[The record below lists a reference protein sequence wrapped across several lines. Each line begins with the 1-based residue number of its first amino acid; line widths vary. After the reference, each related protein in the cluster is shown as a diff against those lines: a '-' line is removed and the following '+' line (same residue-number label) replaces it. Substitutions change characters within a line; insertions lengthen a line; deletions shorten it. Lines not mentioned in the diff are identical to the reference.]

1 MRDDRFN
8 HNVDRKVET
17 KAAPL
22 RRVEVI
28 TGVERRRDWPDEK
41 KLAIVAESC
50 QDGVVISDV
59 ARRHGLRP
67 QQLFAWRS
75 EFRKR
80 EAAGRLF
87 GGMSGG
93 TQGGTQAFAPVMIAN
108 ERPAVAAAETPAMAA
123 YPLPAEPASPKQA
136 LPLRR
141 LETGFAKTGGVA
153 PVEIVLGCAT
163 VRLHGCVDTKT
174 LAAVLG
180 AVKAIA

>member
-1 MRDDRFN
+1 MLMSMDRFN
-8 HNVDRKVET
+8 HNVDRKVKT
-17 KAAPL
+17 KAAPVQ
-22 RRVEVI
+22 RVEVI

-87 GGMSGG
+87 DGMAS
-93 TQGGTQAFAPVMIAN
+93 FAPVMIADD
-108 ERPAVAAAETPAMAA
+108 RPAAAAAATPAMATL
-123 YPLPAEPASPKQA
+123 PSPAEPTPPKQ
-136 LPLRR
+136 PLRQR
-141 LETGFAKTGGVA
+141 RPETGFAKAAGVA
-153 PVEIVLGCAT
+153 AIEIVLGGAT
-163 VRLHGCVDTKT
+163 VRLHGGVDVKT

-180 AVKAIA
+180 AVKVIA